1 MPTVTPMRGAGGTEG
16 GTGRFILGTVM
27 LIGGGYLFLESIR
40 VQSHLGWGSAMF
52 SMGGL
57 GVTTGMILIPFMLGI
72 GIVFY
77 SGRNPLGWVLVG
89 GSMVG
94 MAFGVI
100 SNITLRLDEMSA
112 FSLLTILVLF
122 VGGLGILLSSLRDR
136 GAAPDG
142 RAAEGES
149 DA

>member
-1 MPTVTPMRGAGGTEG
+1 MPTVLVVKGAGGTDG
-16 GTGRFILGTVM
+16 GTGRFILGTLM

-40 VQSHLGWGSAMF
+40 VHTHFGWGSSMF
-52 SMGGL
+52 NMGGMK
-57 GVTTGMILIPFMLGI
+57 VTSGMILIPFMLGI

-77 SGRNPLGWVLVG
+77 NGRNPVGWVLVA

-94 MAFGVI
+94 LAFGVL
-100 SNITLRLDEMSA
+100 SNITLRLDNMSA

-122 VGGLGILLSSLRDR
+122 VGGLGIVLSSLRDQ
-136 GAAPDG
+136 ATPADDE
-142 RAAEGES
+142 A